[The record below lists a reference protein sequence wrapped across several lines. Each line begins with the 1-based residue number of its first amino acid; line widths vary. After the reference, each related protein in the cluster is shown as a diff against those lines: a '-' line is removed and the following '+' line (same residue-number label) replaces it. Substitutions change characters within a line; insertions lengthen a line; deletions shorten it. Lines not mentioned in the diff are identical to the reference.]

1 MKNSFILWLPSWYPN
16 KIKPYEGDFIQRH
29 AQAAALYN
37 TIYVIKIVSDEKGLI
52 TNNLKIEISHRPNL
66 VEQIIYLKKSPSFFG
81 RVSFLFKGMRL
92 YAQAI
97 KDCIRENGSPCFIHI
112 HVITKISLLALWIKK
127 KFKIPFLVSEHWTIY
142 QPGSSGE
149 FVTQNF
155 FFKYLVRK
163 IVKGSLALLTVSEDL
178 GIKMQKLVY
187 PKNYIVVPNVVN
199 EEFFY
204 YRTFGSPKFR
214 FVHISTMDFQKNV
227 EAIVDNFALVHKDFS
242 NVELVLVGPFTERL
256 YEMVKNKG
264 LLNHSVFFRGEIPY
278 YEVAGE
284 LQQSNALVLYSR
296 FENQPCVII
305 ESLCCGVPV
314 ISSAVGGI
322 SEVVNHTN
330 GILVSPAVSRSLADA
345 MKQMIKNYHF
355 NHWEISI
362 DARNKFSYSKVGKRF
377 DEIYN
382 FGNY

>member
-1 MKNSFILWLPSWYPN
+1 MVKNSFILWLPSWYPN

-37 TIYVIKIVSDEKGLI
+37 TIYVIKIVSDEKGFI

-92 YAQAI
+92 YTQAI

-199 EEFFY
+199 KEFFY
-204 YRTFGSPKFR
+204 YRTLGSPKFR
-214 FVHISTMDFQKNV
+214 FVHISTMGFQKNV
-227 EAIVDNFALVHKDFS
+227 EAIVDNFAQ
-242 NVELVLVGPFTERL
+242 
-256 YEMVKNKG
+256 
-264 LLNHSVFFRGEIPY
+264 SVFFRGEIPY

-322 SEVVNHTN
+322 PEVVNHTN
-330 GILVSPAVSRSLADA
+330 GILVNSAVSRSLADA
-345 MKQMIKNYHF
+345 MKQMIKNYQF
-355 NHWEISI
+355 FDYREISK
-362 DARNKFSYSKVGKRF
+362 DALKRFSYSTVGKRF

-382 FGNY
+382 LGNY